1 MLSPSDHCRALALV
15 AELQALL
22 ALHPPQPRTPDA
34 ADAARAAEILPR
46 WFSAFGAGL
55 VTVADAREVR
65 GDTALG
71 RALAKWSTEEHDG
84 DATRTA
90 QALGLLLR
98 NLARCGA
105 VAGFVVERAGREG
118 GASIW
123 RVSPSPPEVP

>member
-1 MLSPSDHCRALALV
+1 MLSPSEHRRALELV

-22 ALHPPQPRTPDA
+22 APQPRTPDA

-55 VTVADAREVR
+55 VTVAEAREVR
-65 GDTALG
+65 CDTALG
-71 RALAKWSTEEHDG
+71 QALAKWSAEEHEG
-84 DATRTA
+84 DAARTA

-98 NLARCGA
+98 NLARCGS
-105 VAGFVVERAGREG
+105 VAGFTVERMGREA

-123 RVSPSPPEVP
+123 RVSPSPAQAP